1 MPADVPPRAAFL
13 RPLIAYVARIPA
25 SVHTKLRAG
34 FLANAFLLV
43 LTAILCGVVLA
54 RMSEQIDQLDTQ
66 EQKVDDARQ
75 MLYLITAQSHY
86 RAMALLTHDES
97 NNQSIA
103 DAKAQFVSLLASV
116 EAVSPPEQ
124 RGLFARVE
132 ESNDRFAASGARV
145 LALYRAGRDDEAMQ
159 LHLSEEHP
167 MSHELEAEM
176 NTLTAVSEQQAAAAS
191 DALQTERRLLT
202 AAVAGFALFSL
213 AASLL
218 LGFLLSWSFTTPL
231 RRIDAT
237 LALIAAGEV
246 GRKVDIRNRD
256 EFGTLGHN
264 LNTTSQKLA
273 ALYGQLRALNERLRG
288 TNVQLLE
295 QLEEQVVELRRSRQL
310 ITAGEER
317 VRRDIAELLHSRVQ
331 NRLLLVWYRL
341 DDVTD
346 LVADDPT
353 EATRLLGEV
362 RQQVDEIR
370 EQEVRELSHR
380 LHPSI
385 IRAGLVPAIDRLVEE
400 YEPGLTIEL
409 RVDPTIVEL
418 DQPSRLAI
426 PETVRLSAYRVVEEA
441 LGNVARHAHASHVV
455 ISLSAA
461 AADRELSLEVVDDG
475 EGFDPH
481 QLREGLGLGS
491 IAAHVGQVSGS
502 WHIESAPGTG
512 TRLRVRLPLDESV
525 APDPIPSGAA

>member
-1 MPADVPPRAAFL
+1 M
-13 RPLIAYVARIPA
+13 IAYIASIPA

-34 FLANAFLLV
+34 FLATALLLV
-43 LTAILCGVVLA
+43 FTAILCGVVLA
-54 RMSEQIDQLDTQ
+54 RMSEQVDQLGVLQ
-66 EQKVDDARQ
+66 QKVDRARQ
-75 MLYLITAQSHY
+75 MQYLITAQSHY

-97 NNQSIA
+97 NNQMIA
-103 DAKAQFVSLLASV
+103 DAKAQFRSLLDSV
-116 EAVSPPEQ
+116 EAISPAEQ

-145 LALYRAGRDDEAMQ
+145 LALYRGGRDEEAMQ

-167 MSHELEAEM
+167 ISHELEAEM
-176 NTLTAVSEQQAAAAS
+176 NTLTAESEQQAAAAS

-202 AAVAGFALFSL
+202 AAVAGFALFSV

-246 GRKVDIRNRD
+246 GRQVDIRNRD
-256 EFGTLGHN
+256 EFGTLGTN
-264 LNTTSQKLA
+264 LNTTSEKLA
-273 ALYGQLRALNERLRG
+273 ALYGQLRTLNERLRG

-295 QLEEQVVELRRSRQL
+295 QLQDQVVELRRSRRL

-341 DDVTD
+341 EDVTD
-346 LVADDPT
+346 LMANDLA

-362 RQQVDEIR
+362 RSQVDDIR
-370 EQEVRELSHR
+370 EQDVRELSHR

-385 IRAGLVPAIDRLVEE
+385 IRAGLVPALDRLIEE
-400 YEPGLTIEL
+400 YEPGLNIEL
-409 RVDPTIVEL
+409 RVDPRVAGL

-441 LGNVARHAHASHVV
+441 LGNIARHAHASHVL
-455 ISLSAA
+455 IALSAA
-461 AADRELSLEVVDDG
+461 ASDGELSLVVEDDG
-475 EGFDPH
+475 RGFRAD
-481 QLREGLGLGS
+481 QVREGLGLGS
-491 IAAHVGQVSGS
+491 IAAHVGQVGGS
-502 WHIESAPGTG
+502 WQILSEPGKG
-512 TRLRVRLPLDESV
+512 TQLRVRLPLEESV
-525 APDPIPSGAA
+525 ASDPIPSGAA